1 MNPDA
6 LSDLVLLAACAA
18 SAWWVA
24 VGRAAWRGA
33 MLLLGLAA
41 AIGVLRYSGLE
52 WALGPHRFFS
62 LLAACVAFWLM
73 VAALRWPQAPLARQA
88 TAVGRF
94 VVLLG
99 GLGIAAS
106 QVGAAWWAQVVPGLS
121 ALVLAWTMVQQR
133 SALGILG
140 SVALVASFVVAALAA
155 PDVQLL
161 GMFNKTQSLHYLLAL
176 AVLLLGQVQSAEAV
190 APPPTP
196 AR

>member
-18 SAWWVA
+18 SAWRVA
-24 VGRAAWRGA
+24 VVRAAWRGA

-41 AIGVLRYSGLE
+41 AMGVLRYSGLE

-106 QVGAAWWAQVVPGLS
+106 QVGGCLVGAGGTGTERVGAGLDHG
-121 ALVLAWTMVQQR
+121 A
-133 SALGILG
+133 
-140 SVALVASFVVAALAA
+140 AALC
-155 PDVQLL
+155 PGDT
-161 GMFNKTQSLHYLLAL
+161 G
-176 AVLLLGQVQSAEAV
+176 
-190 APPPTP
+190 
-196 AR
+196 